1 MTSSFGTVVGT
12 PRDKLPN
19 ISETNYDRVTPD
31 LSKAVNEQID
41 KNIVDTKDFFGDM
54 MKIAQL
60 RYDNRDDNLSALAS
74 LTKAGAE
81 YKKVSEEAAKLAEIY
96 QKNNKKYTDIKEAA
110 KEQELQKKEDEK
122 DRVVAKTAANLIAE
136 DTTESSDLAFV
147 VTKKPEEEATIQG
160 QYSIENLNFGSIN
173 QGMIKA
179 DAYNKTS
186 LEANTTW
193 DQLEE
198 NLGIAILLDA
208 RKNGIDTNGRKW
220 NQHYIK
226 KIIPELNKLKEKWFI
241 DHDRYKKSI
250 VVSNLADQKKTKIS
264 EYLDDPNTNTEDL
277 LNYIIDTNGG
287 KESGF
292 TRADALNDLGT
303 IVFNSLRAGDGRFT
317 IQQAQTLKNELKFLD
332 ATKSTKGKE
341 VYTTL
346 SESKFGKNGAVT
358 SSVVSMLNRGIDFAS
373 RDPKDIEKAKINR
386 FKTEVVPN
394 FQEEDGSFT
403 AEGTLGLMS
412 EWSKEFG
419 SLPMDQSILS
429 ANTKLSTGNSFGS
442 NYGKYSVPGESDKLL
457 GYKTDFTTDYLKQY
471 NVDNSGGGVTYT
483 RNNLPQPSVAEIEA
497 AYGAFKNNLNQA
509 VSGDQG
515 LDENQRLQNEY
526 NAIRDKL
533 LKGEY
538 KTVVPDFNTG
548 QPQDVAND
556 ASKFVKDKSLINS
569 NVPVSAIEKNALETS
584 RAAIDRGDW
593 SSAITPYWKN
603 VSNKIGDTTP
613 ADFLLNRLK
622 ATGGMKDGQVVDK
635 GIYDLDKEDYYELH
649 RNSNA
654 HSSIKVFYGGTNK
667 EGKSNAEIMLNS
679 LRVKDKDGEFIS
691 DGDYIRRYGRASS
704 KAGTDGD
711 TLTLR
716 EHINQGSD
724 QVGRYKIPYTILKQL
739 STYGPEGKP
748 ILGSIMDKPFT
759 EDSQS
764 IVASL
769 AWHMQLEKMNA
780 TRGVAFSDDQKKIL
794 FPYTHSTLTIDEQ
807 NILNEFM
814 PNLAE
819 APYFLK
825 PNTIMSDVMSTIVSP
840 NEAAQNK
847 EYEDKIPFDKFM
859 EFTKSKGLGTNILN
873 YNQLTNK
880 DQKELLKFVKLKTKK
895 SDFGFSLIP
904 IDTPKEKKQKKQTPY
919 KKRTRR

>member
-60 RYDNRDDNLSALAS
+60 RYDNRDDNLSALAT

-81 YKKVSEEAAKLAEIY
+81 YKKISEESAKLREIY
-96 QKNNKKYTDIKEAA
+96 QKNKKKYTDIKTAA
-110 KEQELQKKEDEK
+110 EEQLLEQKEDENS
-122 DRVVAKTAANLIAE
+122 RVVGKTAANLIEE
-136 DTTESSDLAFV
+136 DTTESTDLAFV
-147 VTKKPEEEATIQG
+147 ITKKPEEEATIQG
-160 QYSIENLNFGSIN
+160 QYSVENINFGAIN
-173 QGMIKA
+173 EGMLKA

-186 LEANTTW
+186 LEANNTW
-193 DQLEE
+193 DELEE

-208 RKNGIDTNGRKW
+208 QKNGIDTNGRKW

-226 KIIPELNKLKEKWFI
+226 KIIPELTKLKEKWFL
-241 DHDRYKKSI
+241 DHERYKKNI
-250 VVSNLADQKKTKIS
+250 VVSNLADQKKTKIA

-346 SESKFGKNGAVT
+346 SESKFGKNGGVT

-373 RDPKDIEKAKINR
+373 QNPKDIEKAKINR

-442 NYGKYSVPGESDKLL
+442 SYGKYSVPGESDKLL
-457 GYKTDFTTDYLKQY
+457 GYKTDFTTDYLNNY
-471 NVDNSGGGVTYT
+471 NQLNAGGGVTYT
-483 RNNLPQPSVAEIEA
+483 AKNLPQPSRAEIEA

-526 NAIRDKL
+526 NEVRDKL

-569 NVPVSAIEKNALETS
+569 NVPVSVIEKNALETS

-593 SSAITPYWKN
+593 SSALTPYWKN
-603 VSNKIGDTTP
+603 VSNKIGDTNP

-622 ATGGMKDGQVVDK
+622 ATGGIKDGEVVDK

-667 EGKSNAEIMLNS
+667 EGKSNGEIMLNS

-691 DGDYIRRYGRASS
+691 DGYYTFTYGQRS
-704 KAGTDGD
+704 KAMMNGD
-711 TLTLR
+711 TLTLK
-716 EHINQGSD
+716 EHIEQKSD
-724 QVGRYKIPYTILKQL
+724 NVGRYKIPYTILKQL
-739 STYGPEGKP
+739 STYGPDGKP
-748 ILGSIMDKPFT
+748 ILGSIMDKPFN

-780 TRGVAFSDDQKKIL
+780 TRGVAFSDDQKEIL

-825 PNTIMSDVMSTIVSP
+825 PNTIMADVMSTIVSP

-873 YNQLTNK
+873 FNQLTRT

-904 IDTPKEKKQKKQTPY
+904 IDTPQEKKPY
-919 KKRTRR
+919 QKRTRR